1 MLHDV
6 LKDWGDRAN
15 YGQVRGRKGR
25 NIAGGRYERPAQ
37 PKKSSASHVRSI
49 FEATVRK
56 KPEVMVKISGGG
68 KDLRSI
74 KAHLDYISRNGEVEL
89 EDEQGR
95 VHRGIE
101 EVRAV
106 RDDWKGAGIPA
117 ELGTRKEAFNIIL
130 SMPPGTD
137 RASVRAAASA
147 FAHQLFSGH
156 QYVFAEHADEKHPHV
171 HLVVRAVDVDGVR
184 LNPRKAELQRWREVF
199 AEKLNDQGIEANA
212 TPRTIR
218 GVVQKAERQS
228 VLHMDKEH
236 QGGRRSEPSRVREGR
251 SAAARSELEGRA
263 HAPNPAADRIAASR
277 RVMLGLVEDLARE
290 LSKGDEDAKRVSL
303 QAVQFVK
310 TLPPVETRHQRVV
323 RDLVR
328 GQEATTES
336 RAPLFAPR
344 IGRVGIRGDSF

>member
-1 MLHDV
+1 MLDDA

-37 PKKSSASHVRSI
+37 EKQSSASHVRAV
-49 FEATVRK
+49 FAATVRK
-56 KPEVMVKISGGG
+56 TPEVMVKISGGG

-95 VHRGIE
+95 IHSGME

-106 RDDWKGAGIPA
+106 RDDWRGAGIPA
-117 ELGTRKEAFNIIL
+117 EQGTRKEAFNIIL

-137 RASVRAAASA
+137 RASVRAAASE
-147 FAHQLFSGH
+147 FAKQLFSGH

-171 HLVVRAVDVDGVR
+171 HLVVRAVDDEGVR

-199 AEKLNDQGIEANA
+199 AEKLKDQGIEANA

-218 GVVQKAERQS
+218 GIVQKAERQS
-228 VLHMDKEH
+228 VLHMDNEH
-236 QGGRRSEPSRVREGR
+236 RVGRRSEPSRVREGR
-251 SAAARSELEGRA
+251 SAAVRSELEGRA
-263 HAPNPAADRIAASR
+263 HAPNPAADRIAVSR
-277 RVMLGLVEDLARE
+277 QVMLQLVGGVARE
-290 LSKGDEDAKRVSL
+290 LMNGGEDAKRIAL

-310 TLPPVETRHQRVV
+310 TMPPIETRHQRAV
-323 RDLVR
+323 RDLVP
-328 GQEATTES
+328 GQGGTTES
-336 RAPLFAPR
+336 RAPLSAPR
-344 IGRVGIRGDSF
+344 TGRVGNRRDSL

>member
-1 MLHDV
+1 MLDDV

-37 PKKSSASHVRSI
+37 EKQSSASHVRAV
-49 FEATVRK
+49 FAATVRK
-56 KPEVMVKISGGG
+56 TPEVMVKISGGG

-95 VHRGIE
+95 IHSGME

-106 RDDWKGAGIPA
+106 RDDWRGAGIPA
-117 ELGTRKEAFNIIL
+117 ERGTRKEAFNIIL

-137 RASVRAAASA
+137 RASVRAAASE
-147 FAHQLFSGH
+147 FAKQLFSGH

-199 AEKLNDQGIEANA
+199 ADKLKDQGIEANA

-218 GVVQKAERQS
+218 GIVQKAERQS
-228 VLHMDKEH
+228 ILHMDKEH
-236 QGGRRSEPSRVREGR
+236 RGGRRPEPSRVHEAR
-251 SAAARSELEGRA
+251 SAAARAEREGRA
-263 HAPNPAADRIAASR
+263 HVPNPAADRIASAR
-277 RVMLGLVEDLARE
+277 RAILRLVGDVARE
-290 LSKGDEDAKRVSL
+290 LSKGGEDAKRVSQ

-310 TLPPVETRHQRVV
+310 ALPALETRHQRA
-323 RDLVR
+323 VR
-328 GQEATTES
+328 GLGQGRELSAVQKATE
-336 RAPLFAPR
+336 RPRKGPLK
-344 IGRVGIRGDSF
+344 